1 LGALAEN
8 GNSARRADAEFPQLI
23 IDPPDIALDRRKIV
37 VKHSADGGYLCL
49 GLGAAAELLRA
60 VDEDDAH
67 ARRIDSMGDEGLEA
81 DDLPLA
87 RSADR
92 SLRRL
97 ARALAFAKDGFDPNE
112 PRDERGRWTDAG
124 GGAAA
129 ATMAGAGA
137 SDIFTSSALVPA
149 LRQFAAGL
157 LPSGAAGAASALGIL
172 AIPTNRSLI
181 SEGPVPDE
189 PGLSYHFDQG
199 TGVLTITREG
209 AGGAKEVLYSGQHAG
224 GVFRDSN
231 GNIVGRDLG
240 GSVVIDPDTIPGYNS
255 RPAAGSSSR
264 AGARARSDAAV
275 DRDQPKLCPDPGLD
289 SPGWIT
295 RSERALPYQ
304 EQITGLPRGF
314 AVDFNGVSFDGCRE
328 RDGTLV
334 EAKGLGFEW
343 AMTQSGQWR
352 VEYQGVDGIM
362 EQADRQS
369 KAARNRRIEWHFAEK
384 PVADYFR
391 DVFAEAQLKNITVL
405 YTPAIR
411 RKILV

>member
-1 LGALAEN
+1 MGAFCETRDP
-8 GNSARRADAEFPQLI
+8 ARRAAAKFPQLVL
-23 IDPPDIALDRRKIV
+23 DPPDIALDGREIV
-37 VKHSADGGYLCL
+37 VKHSPDGGYFCV
-49 GLGAAAELLRA
+49 GLGAAAEFLSA
-60 VDEDDAH
+60 VDEDEAL
-67 ARRIDSMGDEGLEA
+67 ARRIDEMTDSFEA
-81 DDLPLA
+81 DDGPLA
-87 RSADR
+87 KSADP

-97 ARALAFAKDGFDPNE
+97 ARAVALAKDGFDARE
-112 PRDERGRWTDAG
+112 PRDERGRWTDEGA
-124 GGAAA
+124 GAAA

-137 SDIFTSSALVPA
+137 SDIFAPSTLVSA
-149 LRQFAAGL
+149 LRQFAGGI
-157 LPSGAAGAASALGIL
+157 LPAGAAGAVAALGVL
-172 AIPTNRSLI
+172 VIPTNRSLI
-181 SEGPVPDE
+181 SEGSVPDE
-189 PGLSYHFDQG
+189 PGLSYRFDQG
-199 TGVLTITREG
+199 TGVLTITRESAG
-209 AGGAKEVLYSGQHAG
+209 AAKEVLYSGQHAG

-264 AGARARSDAAV
+264 AATRARSDAAV
-275 DRDQPKLCPDPGLD
+275 DRDEPKLCPDPGLD
-289 SPGWIT
+289 SPGWMK
-295 RSERALPYQ
+295 RSERALAYQ

-343 AMTQSGQWR
+343 AMTRSGQWR
-352 VEYQGVDGIM
+352 VEYEGVDGIM
-362 EQADRQS
+362 AQADRQS
-369 KAARNRRIEWHFAEK
+369 KAAPNRRIEWHFAEK

-391 DVFAEAQLKNITVL
+391 DVFANAKLKNITVF